1 MTKEK
6 AFILSMVI
14 ISIGMITV
22 GAFSYSQMGIDHKL
36 KINTFYNKALKLKIE
51 CEKDLARSKRCILE
65 YKFVVDND

>member
-1 MTKEK
+1 
-6 AFILSMVI
+6 
-14 ISIGMITV
+14 MIVV

-51 CEKDLARSKRCILE
+51 CEKDLVRSKRCKFE